1 MNPDQNPYLAMI
13 GKSQSQAPQGGVDQ
27 GGTVGPQAMGG
38 KKPMPVPADQ
48 QNPADFQVT
57 ADNMKPLTSA
67 LSSLHAYLGAVT
79 DPNKVKIA
87 RQILI
92 LLIQLMGHEQQTA
105 PTESPQQAPVQ

>member
-13 GKSQSQAPQGGVDQ
+13 GKSQPQNTPQDGAAPQDL
-27 GGTVGPQAMGG
+27 QAMGG
-38 KKPMPVPADQ
+38 KKPMPIPADQ

-67 LSSLHAYLGAVT
+67 LSSIHSYLGAVT
-79 DPNKVKIA
+79 DPGRVKIA

-105 PTESPQQAPVQ
+105 PTEAPQQTAPAQ